1 MSKHAV
7 KSFSDGLRREINNF
21 NIKVITIEP
30 TLYRTPITDWDSIK
44 TGIDNVWDQTSN
56 EVQSF
61 YCEKWRQSYYKR
73 SENSLLY
80 SRKQI
85 HEVVKA
91 MIDGI
96 NLEEP
101 QIYYKCG
108 GFLDY
113 ISIFSLSY
121 FTESIQDFFFKNLF
135 RNSLR
140 VLLYF
145 TQLFSNSKST

>member
-7 KSFSDGLRREINNF
+7 KSFSDGLRREIDYF

-30 TLYRTPITDWDSIK
+30 TLYRTPIADWNSIK
-44 TGIDNVWDQTSN
+44 TGIDNAWNQTSN
-56 EVQSF
+56 EVQSA
-61 YCEKWRQSYYKR
+61 YDEKWRQNYYKR
-73 SENSLLY
+73 SKNTLKF

-113 ISIFSLSY
+113 ISIFPLSNS
-121 FTESIQDFFFKNLF
+121 TESIQDFVLKN
-135 RNSLR
+135 
-140 VLLYF
+140 
-145 TQLFSNSKST
+145 